1 MATADRPI
9 SAVLYEI
16 VGNVQDIVRSE
27 VHLAKAELREEMQ
40 KSRAAAILL
49 GAGVLLLSSGVLLVL
64 LAIVFALTEVMPG
77 WAAALVVGAG
87 VGVLAALCLAFAVKQ
102 FKKVRAVP
110 KTAATMKENIEWVKQ
125 ATR

>member
-1 MATADRPI
+1 MANVERPI

-27 VHLAKAELREEMQ
+27 VQLAKAELREEMQ
-40 KSRAAAILL
+40 KSRSAAILL
-49 GAGVLLLSSGVLLVL
+49 AAGVLLLSSGVLLLL
-64 LAIVFALTEVMPG
+64 LAIVLALADVMPA

-87 VGVLAALCLAFAVKQ
+87 VGALAAICLVFGIRQ
-102 FKKVRAVP
+102 FRKVRAVP
-110 KTAATMKENIEWVKQ
+110 KTAATMKENLQWVKQ